1 MVKIKICGISRK
13 EDINYI
19 NETKPDYIGFVFA
32 QSRRQVSDSH
42 AMELRKE
49 LNSTIKSVGVF
60 VNDDIKRVVEL
71 CNTGIID
78 MIQLHGDEGEDYIS
92 KLRTLTLAPIIKA
105 VRVKCQ
111 RDIYYAMELS
121 CDYLLLDTYKEN
133 QYGGCGETF
142 DWRMVHDISKPFFLA
157 GGLHSDNVL
166 QAISQTNPYG
176 IDVSSSV
183 ETDGYKDR
191 EKINTFINKVRD
203 VK

>member
-78 MIQLHGDEGEDYIS
+78 MIQLHGDEG
-92 KLRTLTLAPIIKA
+92 RTTSQSL
-105 VRVKCQ
+105 
-111 RDIYYAMELS
+111 E
-121 CDYLLLDTYKEN
+121 
-133 QYGGCGETF
+133 
-142 DWRMVHDISKPFFLA
+142 H
-157 GGLHSDNVL
+157 LH
-166 QAISQTNPYG
+166 
-176 IDVSSSV
+176 
-183 ETDGYKDR
+183 
-191 EKINTFINKVRD
+191 
-203 VK
+203 